1 MSGTQR
7 LPGARHLLAIMV
19 TALSGHALAD
29 VAGKVNFVSGPVM
42 AYSLDGNQRLL
53 TRGAEVN
60 GGERLETGKGRL
72 QIRFTDGSFL
82 SLQPNTIF
90 RLDSYRFEKNK
101 PEEGQ
106 LLFNFVQGG
115 MRTITGAIGRV
126 NRARYKVRTPVAS
139 LGIRGTGYASTLNNG
154 VLTLSVDKGIVNIE
168 NEFGSSN
175 VNAGQTFRVIQGEAP
190 RLAPD
195 GVSADARAREPDN
208 NFTTAG
214 NDRDINSNPET
225 GAEVIAGE
233 NPDFGQVVVANVLPD
248 SNYPPG
254 SGVPL
259 PSYTLASR
267 FEQTGNSLL
276 LSGLGAIF
284 NRTASDAGRGGLV
297 GLTETRNN
305 SISAIF
311 HTGSAG
317 NALQFNGITTI
328 GDLSFGEW
336 TNGGAANGTLDRTDG
351 NITLG
356 DGQFEPYIIGA
367 SSSQALGLDA
377 AGQGVKLSYLLAGAT
392 VAGSTNGEAGVL
404 RNLSLNITLA
414 PVSLVDVDL
423 KVSMQNTGDYVA
435 SARNLM
441 INNNNASTSSGLRLN
456 GNDLTAT
463 GQGCTGRGCAVRLEA
478 FFAGDDPQLGAIYVI
493 DRTSSQISGVAA
505 LDLSGKTTASVLL
518 ADAASPDYRAVFVKH
533 GGVYQENAISAD
545 FASNGNWQSGTV
557 SSNSVYGPNS
567 QASVAAVNQ
576 GVAHVNHTLAWGQW
590 VNGSAQFGNG
600 NTVDL
605 NSQGVHYLVGSPTV
619 SGNLPNSVLTY
630 NLLGGSRPT
639 LADANG
645 APASASGI
653 LTSGTMT
660 LDFEAST
667 ASLNLGMAFAAGSQT
682 ASVLLSGSQGM
693 ISSGNVGFDSLNVS
707 VGSNAGTPIACT
719 SCSGSAS
726 GFVAGPSAE
735 MVGLGYAVNGVTVLQ
750 TDNGS
755 ISGVATFGNPKP

>member
-195 GVSADARAREPDN
+195 GVSADARAQE
-208 NFTTAG
+208 
-214 NDRDINSNPET
+214 
-225 GAEVIAGE
+225 
-233 NPDFGQVVVANVLPD
+233 PD
-248 SNYPPG
+248 SNFRTGVNDRPQTPEPTPTPTPTPTPPPLPEVLSNVLQDSTYPPG

-267 FEQTGNSLL
+267 FEQAGNSLL

-284 NRTASDAGRGGLV
+284 NRTASDAGRGGLI

-317 NALQFNGITTI
+317 NALQFNGVTTI

-336 TNGGAANGTLDRTDG
+336 TNGVAANGTLDRTDG
-351 NITLG
+351 NIALG

-367 SSSQALGLDA
+367 SSPQALGLDA
-377 AGQGVKLSYLLAGAT
+377 AGQGVKLSYQLAGAT

-435 SARNLM
+435 SARNLL

-456 GNDLTAT
+456 GSDLTAT
-463 GQGCTGRGCAVRLEA
+463 GQGCSGQGCAVRLEA

-493 DRTSSQISGVAA
+493 DRINSQISGVAA
-505 LDLSGKTTASVLL
+505 LDLSGKTSTSMLL
-518 ADAASPDYRAVFVKH
+518 PDAASPDYRAVFVKH
-533 GGVYQENAISAD
+533 GAVAQENAISAD
-545 FASNGNWQSGTV
+545 FAANGNWQSGTV

-567 QASVAAVNQ
+567 QASVPAVNQ
-576 GVAHVNHTLAWGQW
+576 GVVHVNHTLAWGQW

-605 NSQGVHYLVGSPTV
+605 NSQGVHYLVGSPTT
-619 SGNLPNSVLTY
+619 SGNLPSSVLTY

-653 LTSGTMT
+653 LTSGSMT
-660 LDFEAST
+660 LDFGAST

-693 ISSGNVGFDSLNVS
+693 ISSGNIGFDSLNVS
-707 VGSNAGTPIACT
+707 MGSNAGSPVACT

-726 GFVAGPSAE
+726 GFVAGPAAE
-735 MVGLGYAVNGVTVLQ
+735 MVGLGYAVNGVPVLQ